1 MFSHQRKSTS
11 GVSIPPW
18 LTIPGPVL
26 FKRNVLVR
34 FPKGRKNTV
43 SIKHLAPLGNKDDSV
58 KSENQSNPVD
68 IPPCIPV
75 DTLQIEVETQAPN
88 TENTLNRDHQP
99 PPSLRRS
106 ERQQNASE
114 D

>member
-1 MFSHQRKSTS
+1 MFSHQRKSS

-26 FKRNVLVR
+26 LKRNVLVR

-43 SIKHLAPLGNKDDSV
+43 SIKHLAPLGNKEDSV

-68 IPPCIPV
+68 IPACIPV

-106 ERQQNASE
+106 ERQQNAS
-114 D
+114 DD